1 MRVIWYVAFFLFLI
15 LGGCTKDSKTSGET
29 EGVPNAERGKR
40 VYLAQC
46 TACHNSDPSRDG
58 PIGPAVKGSSEA
70 LLEARI
76 LRASYPPG
84 YIPKRKTK
92 AMPPQPFL
100 KSAIPDLAAFLADDD
115 QKEPLAKQ

>member
-1 MRVIWYVAFFLFLI
+1 MIWYAVFCIALI
-15 LGGCTKDSKTSGET
+15 LGACTKDSKTSDET

-40 VYLAQC
+40 IYLAQC
-46 TACHNSDPSRDG
+46 IVCHHSDPSRNG
-58 PIGPAVKGSSEA
+58 PIGPAVKGASEA
-70 LLEARI
+70 LLEAKI

-84 YIPKRKTK
+84 YTPKRNTK

-115 QKEPLAKQ
+115 KKEPLAKQ